1 MSYKP
6 YKPNHLELINQKGR
20 EPIQPPRLL
29 EHIKKSSIGHCE
41 QLLAHLFSATDDLF
55 YDLSKRASSNNEQ
68 NLYFEAMRE
77 IRVKREGIANQF
89 LRDVNES
96 FSGLLDSPFEDAFE
110 DDDDGANLS
119 IVEGDDLEVDLA
131 RSNMISRARD
141 LFYSE
146 LNELSIRLD
155 HLLLQIEI
163 DEDNNPVDPQQL
175 TEIFLAACQT
185 KLTIDIKAKL
195 ILFKLFEKHVLKQ
208 LGHLYADANQ
218 ILLDA
223 GIMPK
228 IPKSMDKRAVHGG
241 AQNGDS
247 EQGASGGEA
256 PGDNSGYYQQPS
268 EQFRMGVDALSM
280 LLATA
285 RNFAFGGSPQHAL
298 HGQPGVTHQGSH
310 MSNAMPPGV
319 FIGGGAPSGYYFYS
333 ANPGPV
339 MASPELAS
347 LLTQTQPTFDASLA
361 EGQPRNIVT
370 NAVQQ
375 VLAEKNPEQPQA
387 LEQTDENVINLVA
400 MFFDQIL
407 ADESL
412 PVAIQSLICR
422 LQIPFLKVALRDHT
436 FFNNPEHPARQLV
449 NTITN
454 VGIGF
459 DETKPIERDPLY
471 KKIVE
476 VVLTINRQYKTDDRI
491 FSELKSELDAFV
503 EREAQKAKTV
513 EQRTRQTE
521 EGKSKIRQAKSV
533 TQQLIYQ
540 KLKDVELPEF
550 VHEFLTSHWLQV
562 LVFCYLKHG
571 QESHEWVSHEQTIT
585 DLIWI
590 STPHTDVR
598 SVSRRERL
606 FPELLDRI
614 EFGLESAINDPNER
628 KTVVNALETELS
640 KLHTDED
647 FVETETL
654 KPLSEEHKE
663 ALGKGENDPKAWDE
677 MTAVERQQAR
687 YEELSSLH
695 FEAAKNMPT
704 GSWFQYFD
712 ADSSK
717 TLRCKLASKIDSETY
732 VFVNRL
738 GFKVLDKTRKQ
749 FAYDMQFGKAKPLDT
764 NPLFDRI
771 MGKVVSNLADEDSDS
786 TETDPI

>member
-1 MSYKP
+1 M
-6 YKPNHLELINQKGR
+6 
-20 EPIQPPRLL
+20 
-29 EHIKKSSIGHCE
+29 
-41 QLLAHLFSATDDLF
+41 
-55 YDLSKRASSNNEQ
+55 
-68 NLYFEAMRE
+68 
-77 IRVKREGIANQF
+77 
-89 LRDVNES
+89 
-96 FSGLLDSPFEDAFE
+96 
-110 DDDDGANLS
+110 
-119 IVEGDDLEVDLA
+119 
-131 RSNMISRARD
+131 
-141 LFYSE
+141 
-146 LNELSIRLD
+146 
-155 HLLLQIEI
+155 
-163 DEDNNPVDPQQL
+163 
-175 TEIFLAACQT
+175 
-185 KLTIDIKAKL
+185 
-195 ILFKLFEKHVLKQ
+195 
-208 LGHLYADANQ
+208 
-218 ILLDA
+218 
-223 GIMPK
+223 
-228 IPKSMDKRAVHGG
+228 
-241 AQNGDS
+241 
-247 EQGASGGEA
+247 
-256 PGDNSGYYQQPS
+256 
-268 EQFRMGVDALSM
+268 
-280 LLATA
+280 
-285 RNFAFGGSPQHAL
+285 
-298 HGQPGVTHQGSH
+298 
-310 MSNAMPPGV
+310 
-319 FIGGGAPSGYYFYS
+319 
-333 ANPGPV
+333 
-339 MASPELAS
+339 
-347 LLTQTQPTFDASLA
+347 
-361 EGQPRNIVT
+361 
-370 NAVQQ
+370 
-375 VLAEKNPEQPQA
+375 
-387 LEQTDENVINLVA
+387 
-400 MFFDQIL
+400 
-407 ADESL
+407 
-412 PVAIQSLICR
+412 ICR

-436 FFNNPEHPARQLV
+436 FFNDPEHPARQLV

-459 DETKPIERDPLY
+459 DESKPIERDPLY

-476 VVLTINRQYKTDDRI
+476 IVQAINRQYKTDDRI

-503 EREAQKAKTV
+503 EREAKKAQMV

-562 LVFCYLKHG
+562 MVFGYLKHG

-590 STPHTDVR
+590 STPHTDAR

-614 EFGLESAINDPNER
+614 EFGLESAINDSNER
-628 KTVVNALETELS
+628 KTVVNALESELS
-640 KLHTDED
+640 KLHTGED
-647 FVETETL
+647 FVETEAL

-764 NPLFDRI
+764 NPLFDRV
-771 MGKVVSNLADEDSDS
+771 MGKVVSNLADEDSD
-786 TETDPI
+786 TEADPT